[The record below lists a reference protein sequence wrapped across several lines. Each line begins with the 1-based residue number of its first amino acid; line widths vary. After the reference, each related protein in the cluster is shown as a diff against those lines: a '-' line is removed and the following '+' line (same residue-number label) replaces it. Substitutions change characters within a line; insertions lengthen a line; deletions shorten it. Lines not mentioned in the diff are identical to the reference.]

1 MSWSEKHLLYPF
13 IEEREDVMPKKKD
26 KYIQQGQILDAGIEV
41 DEYMPGKTR
50 LNVWYKNR
58 YSEQMF

>member
-1 MSWSEKHLLYPF
+1 MRL
-13 IEEREDVMPKKKD
+13 IMEDVMPKKKD

-50 LNVWYKNR
+50 LNAWYKNR